1 MRRNSSIVP
10 IAIFALALV
19 GAIVGWR
26 IFWPIESQRY
36 SATQKVEKSQ
46 SIIRMVYVVAHQHGP
61 ISREQLT
68 FSNVN
73 GAAQVAYEGTN
84 RAGTAIA
91 RFSQPVDG
99 YRVATLFGEA
109 VRDGIWDLRTMP
121 PRGDTTVTY
130 SVTVYQLTNNQ
141 SGGHTFTFT
150 DPHYW
155 ATTGGRQ
162 YHLHLDKSK
171 PVPDLLTLQSTSL
184 SEPRYGKIVAD
195 FDAFNSPGFRATLAA
210 ARAKLRAA

>member
-1 MRRNSSIVP
+1 MRRSSFVPLVICIVV
-10 IAIFALALV
+10 IV
-19 GAIVGWR
+19 GAFVGWK

-36 SATQKVEKSQ
+36 GATQKVEHSA
-46 SIIRMVYVVAHQHGP
+46 SVIRMVYTVTHQHGP

-73 GAAQVAYEGTN
+73 GKAQVAYEGAN
-84 RAGTAIA
+84 RPGTAIA
-91 RFSQPVDG
+91 RFTQPVDG
-99 YRVATLFGEA
+99 YTVATLFGET

-121 PRGDTTVTY
+121 PRGDTTTTYTVTI
-130 SVTVYQLTNNQ
+130 YQLTNNQ
-141 SGGHTFTFT
+141 AGTHTFTFT

-162 YHLHLDKSK
+162 YHLHLDKTK
-171 PVPDLLTLQSTSL
+171 PVPDLLTLQSTAL
-184 SEPRYGKIVAD
+184 AEPRYGKIVSD
-195 FDAFNSPGFRATLAA
+195 FNAFNSPGFRATLSA